1 MSERPNIP
9 NDPKGPD
16 IPLQDLSR
24 ETTQQTGRSPA
35 TSPSRRSVVSRSL
48 FRSRSSVSPTG
59 QAGRVQ
65 RRSSSSQR
73 SAGGLAPRS
82 STGDEG
88 PTVAEARPVFRRSVV
103 HPNIPVITT
112 SLAED
117 DGRTTTQ
124 STVFDNEGGM
134 NVDMDTMRRG
144 LVEVLAGE
152 TQGGWMGH
160 SRRRSNAGQSI
171 SHPPGTSPGT
181 SPVDTH
187 FPQHQRA
194 SVGLGLGSPTFGGP
208 DDYFGDYY
216 LNPAPG
222 TISEEEEDDQAGLT
236 DPVNLQPMGM
246 SPQAGKSPTSEAGTP
261 RGRKRSLSH
270 NVRFDPKSSPSRS
283 PGTRLGD
290 DLHQAEQGM
299 RRASPRRG
307 GSPGR
312 KASIKGRKMSLAVPG
327 ASSPVRRVSMAVQNI
342 SQRVVNLSNDPNADI
357 GRRPSVKSSRSDISP
372 AASPGERPGVPPMS
386 PTGSSEKVSMPSSDE
401 PPPPPEFPR
410 KLSINPLKGN
420 SLKLFPPDNKLR
432 IFLCDVLTHPIT
444 EPFILLTIIVQVV
457 LLTVDSAKNIFVHP
471 DDNKWG
477 SSASDYALLGI
488 FILYTMELVA
498 RIIVSGFII
507 NPDAVSNNIYKTWK
521 AYIEAKLRFIFTP
534 SEQQVKMPTVQQLS
548 AAALFPSMA
557 HIHSGQG
564 FLHTRD
570 QQRFQL
576 SRRAFL
582 RHSFNRLDFLAV
594 VSYWIAFVLAITG
607 LEETYHLYLFRM
619 LSCLRILRLLGITSG
634 TGVIL
639 RSLKK
644 AAPLLVNV
652 AFLISFFWLLFA
664 IIGVQSFKS
673 SLRRTCVWIDPLGV
687 QENYTQEFQF
697 CGGYIDASS
706 LLEMPYMFPDGSHAE
721 VSPKGYICPINS
733 LCVEGG
739 NPYGGTVSFDNILQ
753 SMELVF
759 IIISSNT
766 FTDIMYYTADSDY
779 LWSALFFIF
788 GMIILTFWLV
798 NLLVAVITSSFQVIR
813 EESKQSAFRNK
824 EDEDDESSEETP
836 HVLPATRINK
846 AKKLYEKT
854 EFVWILII
862 FTGLAVACTRSADMS
877 QNRRDIINGVELSV
891 SLLLLAEIILRFAV
905 DWRGFFKVSRNYFD
919 LALAI
924 ITCVMEIPVIKDQD
938 IVYSWLTLFQILR
951 FYRIVLFV
959 PVTRNLLLLVLG
971 SVGGILNLLFFVLL
985 ITFLCSIFAVQL
997 LRGNIPQDDGDGNEI
1012 RITFQNIWN
1021 SFLGM
1026 YQIFSSEGWTTIL
1039 YDAQQ
1044 YENRF
1049 HVGWIS
1055 AIFFIL
1061 WFILANLIIL
1071 NMFIAVIQENFDVTE
1086 DEKRLWQIKSFLQ
1099 KKDGGNPAG
1108 NLSLSSLFRFGKAQ
1122 QRDPIE
1128 FGHAG
1133 VEMLTRNAI
1142 VDEFLDDRPLEETP
1156 NSEANPAGIHHQR
1169 TIRFD
1174 DGDMH
1179 SPDVLTKIGQ
1189 WVNKIWKA
1197 REENPFH
1204 TTRMFNKQS
1213 EIAPTAMAQELAK
1226 SRDRIRRAQREYLI
1240 RHPGYNVSL
1249 FIFGPKN
1256 PIRRMCQRIVGPS
1269 HGSDRFDGVSPFI
1282 PVWLGFSALVYTSI
1296 IAMVI
1301 LACITTPLYQKDY
1314 FETHGYTTRS
1324 WFVFADIGF
1333 ASLFT
1338 LEALI
1343 KIIADGL
1350 YWTPNAYLRNVW
1362 GIIDAI
1368 VLITLWI
1375 SVGTSFAD
1383 QGEIARAVGA
1393 FKALRAL
1400 RLLNVSDSARE
1411 TFNSMLFGA
1420 RKLISAAFVSLALL
1434 IPFAIY
1440 GVNLF
1445 AGKMVSCND
1454 GSVEQLDDC
1463 IFEYA
1468 SSPYNWDVLAPRVA
1482 QNPWYS
1488 FDNFGDSLLILFQIV
1503 SQEGWTDVLWQAMS
1517 ITGLNMQPVQ
1527 GISQYNAI
1535 FFLAFNLLGAVFVL
1549 TLFVSVFMRN
1559 YTEQTGVAFLT
1570 AEQRSWLELRKLL
1583 RQIGPSKR
1591 PSNSPGERWKAWCY
1605 NRSVRKHGRWNGFI
1619 TTVLLLH
1626 LLLLVIEYYPAS
1638 RKLDTYR
1645 DIIFL
1650 CFALVY
1656 AVNIAVR
1663 IIGLTWEQYIKSRWD
1678 VFGLFVVTGTLGT
1691 TTAIIAIEKA
1701 PIFVQFQKLFLV
1713 LDTLLL
1719 IPRNNQLDQLFKTAA
1734 ASFQA
1739 IGNLLLT
1746 WLVLFVVYAIALV
1759 QSFGLTRLG
1768 ENGDGNRNFR
1778 TIPNAL
1784 VVLFRMSC
1792 GEGWNQIMYDY
1803 SVTTPNCV
1811 MSSNFFSS
1819 DCGSK
1824 GYARFLFIS
1833 WNIISMYIFVS
1844 MFVSLIFESFSYVY
1858 QQSGAHNKLSRED
1871 IRRFKRAWSR
1881 IDPRG
1886 TGFIPPEKLPRLL
1899 AELDGVFQMRIYDGH
1914 YTVKSILKDC
1924 RVGPE
1929 NDRLGIGVDLKAF
1942 NQRLAS
1948 LPVWKI
1954 RRQRHVYTRFV
1965 EECYVAADKERGI
1978 SFTTV
1983 LLILAHYKL
1992 IVDNKSLRL
2001 EEFLRR
2007 RAKLQM
2013 VEDHM
2018 QRNIVRNFFRM
2029 IVAMRE
2035 FSSISGRK
2043 STVPYIPVIRTD
2055 RDRTSTVP
2063 QIYVESESTPDL
2075 LATLTV
2081 DMGRPRPSTAG
2092 SPRYGAHRV
2101 SFDDTLHV
2109 VPLSPTGSGV
2119 SPLTTPAEPRNSF
2132 GSWNREPHLG
2142 EPSQH
2147 LRADARL
2154 STHDVLDAF
2163 QSSSWGAAMR
2173 RSVSHAGRRRSGDHQ
2188 QQQQQQQQ
2196 PNPRF
2201 SFNSDRSDR

>member
-1 MSERPNIP
+1 MSERPPTNP
-9 NDPKGPD
+9 NDHDPKSPG
-16 IPLQDLSR
+16 IPLQDLPS
-24 ETTQQTGRSPA
+24 QQPLQSSGRSPG
-35 TSPSRRSVVSRSL
+35 TSPSRSRRSVVSRSL
-48 FRSRSSVSPTG
+48 FRSRSSVSPEAA
-59 QAGRVQ
+59 AGGVQ
-65 RRSSSSQR
+65 RRSNSSQR
-73 SAGGLAPRS
+73 RTGGLSPEI
-82 STGDEG
+82 DEG
-88 PTVAEARPVFRRSVV
+88 PEIAEARPVFRRSVV

-117 DGRTTTQ
+117 HGGATAGQ

-144 LVEVLAGE
+144 LAEVLAGE
-152 TQGGWMGH
+152 TQGWLAGNPQ
-160 SRRRSNAGQSI
+160 RRSNAGQSI
-171 SHPPGTSPGT
+171 SHPLGVP
-181 SPVDTH
+181 PVDIQAANQ
-187 FPQHQRA
+187 PQKR
-194 SVGLGLGSPTFGGP
+194 SSGLGLGLGSPTFSEP
-208 DDYFGDYY
+208 EDYFGDYY
-216 LNPAPG
+216 LAPDNG
-222 TISEEEEDDQAGLT
+222 RISEDNDLQGLT
-236 DPVNLQPMGM
+236 DNQQPMGM
-246 SPQAGKSPTSEAGTP
+246 SPSSEAATS
-261 RGRKRSLSH
+261 RGRKRSSSH
-270 NVRFDPKSSPSRS
+270 VKFDPKSSPSRS

-312 KASIKGRKMSLAVPG
+312 RPSTKGRKMSLAVPG

-357 GRRPSVKSSRSDISP
+357 IRRPSLKSSKSDISEAP
-372 AASPGERPGVPPMS
+372 SPGERPSSAPPSPASGEKAFLPMS
-386 PTGSSEKVSMPSSDE
+386 DE
-401 PPPPPEFPR
+401 PPPPPPEFPR
-410 KLSINPLKGN
+410 RLSINPLKGN
-420 SLKLFPPDNKLR
+420 SLKIFPPDNKLR
-432 IFLCDVLTHPIT
+432 VFLCDILTHPFT
-444 EPFILLTIIVQVV
+444 EPFILLTILVQVI
-457 LLTVDSAKNIFVHP
+457 LLTIDSAKDIFTHP

-477 SSASDYALLGI
+477 SPSDYALLAI
-488 FILYTMELVA
+488 FVLYTLELAA
-498 RIIVSGFII
+498 RIIVSGFVI
-507 NPDAVSNNIYKTWK
+507 NPDAASSNLYKTWK
-521 AYIEAKLRFIFTP
+521 TYIESKLRFVFTP
-534 SEQQVKMPTVQQLS
+534 SEQQVKLPTVQQLS

-557 HIHSGQG
+557 HIHSGQA

-576 SRRAFL
+576 SRRAFM

-594 VSYWIAFVLAITG
+594 VSYWIYFVLALSG
-607 LEETYHLYLFRM
+607 LEEKYHLYVFRM

-673 SLRRTCVWIDPLGV
+673 SLRHPTGV
-687 QENYTQEFQF
+687 QANYTQEFQF
-697 CGGYIDASS
+697 CGGYLDASNFS
-706 LLEMPYMFPDGSHAE
+706 EMPYIFPDGTHAG
-721 VSPKGYICPINS
+721 VAPKGYICPVNS
-733 LCVEGG
+733 LCVEAS
-739 NPYGGTVSFDNILQ
+739 NPYRGTVNFDNIIQ

-759 IIISSNT
+759 VIISSNT
-766 FTDIMYYTADSDY
+766 FSDLMYYTADSDY
-779 LWSALFFIF
+779 MWSALFFIF
-788 GMIILTFWLV
+788 GVIILTFWLV

-813 EESKQSAFRNK
+813 EESRQSAFRNQ
-824 EDEDDESSEETP
+824 DDEMEKDSPDGSP
-836 HVLPATRINK
+836 QVFPDTRVSK
-846 AKKLYEKT
+846 AKKFYEST
-854 EFVWILII
+854 EFVWMLII
-862 FTGLAVACTRSADMS
+862 FTGLAVACVRSADMS
-877 QNRRDIINGVELSV
+877 NNRRDIINAVELSV
-891 SLLLLAEIILRFAV
+891 SLLLLGEIILRFSV
-905 DWRGFFKVSRNYFD
+905 DWRGFFKQSRNWVD

-924 ITCVMEIPVIKDQD
+924 ITCVMELPPIRNRET
-938 IVYSWLTLFQILR
+938 VYAWLTLFQILR

-959 PVTRNLLLLVLG
+959 PITRNLLLLVLG

-985 ITFLCSIFAVQL
+985 VTFLCSIFAVQL
-997 LRGNIPQDDGDGNEI
+997 LRGNLPQNDDNGSPI
-1012 RITFQNIWN
+1012 RITFSNIWN

-1026 YQIFSSEGWTTIL
+1026 YQIFSSEGWTNIL

-1044 YENRF
+1044 YENKF

-1055 AIFFIL
+1055 AAFFIL

-1099 KKDGGNPAG
+1099 KKDQGNSAG
-1108 NLSLSSLFRFGKAQ
+1108 NLSLASLFRAGRSPK
-1122 QRDPIE
+1122 RDPIE
-1128 FGHAG
+1128 IGQAG
-1133 VEMLTRNAI
+1133 VEMLTRNAV
-1142 VDEFLDDRPLEETP
+1142 VDEFLDDRPPEPTTP
-1156 NSEANPAGIHHQR
+1156 TGNRSGDTPTGTGIHHTR

-1174 DGDMH
+1174 DGDLH

-1189 WVNKIWKA
+1189 WINKIWKV
-1197 REENPFH
+1197 REENPFYSG
-1204 TTRMFNKQS
+1204 RIFNKQS
-1213 EIAPTAMAQELAK
+1213 EIAPTAMAQELSK
-1226 SRDRIRRAQREYLI
+1226 SRDRIRKAQREYLI
-1240 RHPGYNVSL
+1240 RHPDYNVSL

-1256 PIRRMCQRIVGPS
+1256 PIRRMCQRVVGPS

-1282 PVWLGFSALVYTSI
+1282 PIWLGFSALIYTSI
-1296 IAMVI
+1296 IIMVI

-1314 FETHGYTTRS
+1314 FERHGYTTRS

-1343 KIIADGL
+1343 KVIADGF

-1362 GIIDAI
+1362 GVIDSI

-1375 SVGTSFAD
+1375 SVGTSFAN

-1445 AGKMVSCND
+1445 NGKMVSCND
-1454 GSVEQLDDC
+1454 GSVVRLDDC
-1463 IFEYA
+1463 LFEYA
-1468 SSPYNWDVLAPRVA
+1468 STPYNWDVLAPRVA
-1482 QNPWYS
+1482 SNSWYS
-1488 FDNFGDSLLILFQIV
+1488 FDNFGDSLFILFQIV
-1503 SQEGWTDVLWQAMS
+1503 SQEGWTDVLWQGMS
-1517 ITGLNMQPVQ
+1517 ITGRDMQPVM
-1527 GISQYNAI
+1527 GASQVNAI

-1583 RQIGPSKR
+1583 RQISPSKR
-1591 PSNSPGERWKAWCY
+1591 PSNSPDERWKAWCY

-1619 TTVLLLH
+1619 TTILMLH
-1626 LLLLVIEYYPAS
+1626 LTLLVVEYYPANS
-1638 RKLDTYR
+1638 KLDLYR
-1645 DIIFL
+1645 DIVFL
-1650 CFALVY
+1650 CFALIY
-1656 AVNIAVR
+1656 ASNIAVR
-1663 IIGLTWEQYIKSRWD
+1663 IVGLTWEQYIKSRWD
-1678 VFGLFVVTGTLGT
+1678 VFGLFIVTGTLGT
-1691 TTAIIAIEKA
+1691 TIAIIAIEKA

-1746 WLVLFVVYAIALV
+1746 WLVLFLVYAIALT

-1768 ENGDGNRNFR
+1768 SSSSGNVNFR
-1778 TIPNAL
+1778 TIPNAM

-1792 GEGWNQIMYDY
+1792 GEGWNQIMYDF
-1803 SVTTPNCV
+1803 SVNSPDCV
-1811 MSSNFFSS
+1811 TSPNFFNS

-1858 QQSGAHNKLSRED
+1858 QQSGTHSKMSRED

-1886 TGFIPPEKLPRLL
+1886 SGYIAPEKLHRLL
-1899 AELDGVFQMRIYDGH
+1899 AELDGLFQMHVYDEP
-1914 YTVKSILKDC
+1914 YRVQTILKDC
-1924 RVGPE
+1924 RADPA
-1929 NDRLGIGVDLKAF
+1929 NDRAGFGVDLKAL
-1942 NQRLAS
+1942 NQRLS
-1948 LPVWKI
+1948 GLPIWKI
-1954 RRQRHVYTRFV
+1954 RRQRHIYTRFV
-1965 EECYVAADKERGI
+1965 EECLVAADKERGI

-1992 IVDNKSLRL
+1992 IIDNKSLRL

-2013 VEDHM
+2013 VEEQL

-2029 IVAMRE
+2029 ILAMRNY
-2035 FSSISGRK
+2035 SSASGRK
-2043 STVPYIPVIRTD
+2043 SVTPIIPVIRTE
-2055 RDRTSTVP
+2055 RERTSTVP
-2063 QIYVESESTPDL
+2063 QIYVESDSVTDL
-2075 LATLTV
+2075 PGTLNQNQNF
-2081 DMGRPRPSTAG
+2081 MRQRPSTAG
-2092 SPRYGAHRV
+2092 SPRMGAPRV
-2101 SFDDTLHV
+2101 SFDDGLHV
-2109 VPLSPTGSGV
+2109 VPLSPVSSGI
-2119 SPLTTPAEPRNSF
+2119 SPLTTPIEQRPSTSPWSRTSPTGELSPRIGTDN
-2132 GSWNREPHLG
+2132 
-2142 EPSQH
+2142 
-2147 LRADARL
+2147 RL
-2154 STHDVLDAF
+2154 STHDVLEAF
-2163 QSSSWGAAMR
+2163 QNSSWGAAMR
-2173 RSVSHAGRRRSGDHQ
+2173 RSVSVAPRRRSGDPPQ
-2188 QQQQQQQQ
+2188 QQS
-2196 PNPRF
+2196 PSNPRF
-2201 SFNSDRSDR
+2201 SFNSERSDH

>member
-1 MSERPNIP
+1 MSERPTTSNT
-9 NDPKGPD
+9 NTTSQPD
-16 IPLQDLSR
+16 IPLQDLS
-24 ETTQQTGRSPA
+24 QPPPPPLPPPSSHSTGRSPE
-35 TSPSRRSVVSRSL
+35 TSPGRSRRSVVSRSI
-48 FRSRSSVSPTG
+48 FRSRSSVSPDAPSAAATD
-59 QAGRVQ
+59 ARRLHQ
-65 RRSSSSQR
+65 RRSSSS
-73 SAGGLAPRS
+73 GGLTP
-82 STGDEG
+82 GVVGGQDGG
-88 PTVAEARPVFRRSVV
+88 PTIAEARPVFRRSVI

-112 SLAED
+112 SMD
-117 DGRTTTQ
+117 DGDGVTRVQPTI
-124 STVFDNEGGM
+124 FDSEGGM

-152 TQGGWMGH
+152 ATGGWL
-160 SRRRSNAGQSI
+160 SRKRSNAGQST
-171 SHPPGTSPGT
+171 SQHQQHQHQHQQPPPPPGV
-181 SPVDTH
+181 SPVDVQAANRPH
-187 FPQHQRA
+187 SA
-194 SVGLGLGSPTFGGP
+194 GLGIGLASPTFSEP
-208 DDYFGDYY
+208 EDYFGDYY
-216 LNPAPG
+216 LHPAPG
-222 TISEEEEDDQAGLT
+222 RISEENDMVALT
-236 DPVNLQPMGM
+236 DPSNLQPMGA
-246 SPQAGKSPTSEAGTP
+246 SPSNESSTL
-261 RGRKRSLSH
+261 RGRRRSQSH
-270 NVRFDPKSSPSRS
+270 VKFDPKSSPSRS

-307 GSPGR
+307 GSPSRGP
-312 KASIKGRKMSLAVPG
+312 STKGRKLSLAVPG

-357 GRRPSVKSSRSDISP
+357 IRRPSLKSSKSDISP
-372 AASPGERPGVPPMS
+372 AASPGERTPGAPSS
-386 PTGSSEKVSMPSSDE
+386 PSSGEKASLPSSDE

-410 KLSINPLKGN
+410 RLSINPLKGN
-420 SLKLFPPDNKLR
+420 SLKIFPPDSKLR
-432 IFLCDVLTHPIT
+432 IFLCDVLTHPFT
-444 EPFILLTIIVQVV
+444 EPFILLTIIVQVI
-457 LLTVDSAKNIFVHP
+457 LLTVDSAKDIFAFP
-471 DDNKWG
+471 DDNRWG
-477 SSASDYALLGI
+477 SPSDYALLGI
-488 FILYTMELVA
+488 FILYTLELIA

-507 NPDAVSNNIYKTWK
+507 NPDAVSNNMYKNWRN
-521 AYIEAKLRFIFTP
+521 YIGSKLRFVFTP
-534 SEQQVKMPTVQQLS
+534 NEQQVKLPTIQQLS

-594 VSYWIAFVLAITG
+594 SSYWIAFVLAITG
-607 LEETYHLYLFRM
+607 LEIKHHLYIFRM

-673 SLRRTCVWIDPLGV
+673 SLRRTCVWIDPAGV
-687 QENYTQEFQF
+687 QANYTQEFQF
-697 CGGYIDASS
+697 CGGYIDASNFTQ
-706 LLEMPYMFPDGSHAE
+706 PYMFADGTHAQ
-721 VSPKGYICPINS
+721 VSAKGYICPLNS
-733 LCVEGG
+733 LCVEGQ
-739 NPYGGTVSFDNILQ
+739 NPYGNTVSFDNIVQ
-753 SMELVF
+753 SIELVF
-759 IIISSNT
+759 VIISSNT
-766 FTDIMYYTADSDY
+766 FTDLMYYTADSDY
-779 LWSALFFIF
+779 LWSALFFVF
-788 GMIILTFWLV
+788 GIVILTFWLV

-813 EESKQSAFRNK
+813 EESRQSAFRNQDD
-824 EDEDDESSEETP
+824 DEDKLSPDGNPIVFPAP
-836 HVLPATRINK
+836 HVNP
-846 AKKLYEKT
+846 AKKFYEKT

-862 FTGLAVACTRSADMS
+862 FTGLAVAACRSADMS
-877 QNRRDIINGVELSV
+877 NNRRDIINGVELSV
-891 SLLLLAEIILRFAV
+891 SLLLLGEIVLRFAV
-905 DWRGFFKVSRNYFD
+905 DWRGFFKQSRNWVD
-919 LALAI
+919 LGLAI
-924 ITCVMEIPVIKDQD
+924 ITCLMELPFIKRREN
-938 IVYSWLTLFQILR
+938 VYAWLTVFQILR

-971 SVGGILNLLFFVLL
+971 SVSGILNLLFFVLL
-985 ITFLCSIFAVQL
+985 VTFLCSIFAVQL
-997 LRGNIPQDDGDGNEI
+997 LRGNIPQNDDDGNPI
-1012 RITFQNIWN
+1012 RITFTNIWN

-1026 YQIFSSEGWTTIL
+1026 YQIFSSENWTTIL
-1039 YDAQQ
+1039 YNAQQ
-1044 YENRF
+1044 YENQF

-1055 AIFFIL
+1055 AAFFIL

-1099 KKDGGNPAG
+1099 RKDTGSSAG
-1108 NLSLSSLFRFGKAQ
+1108 NLSLASLFRAGRAPK
-1122 QRDPIE
+1122 RDPIE
-1128 FGHAG
+1128 MGHAG

-1142 VDEFLDDRPLEETP
+1142 VDEFLDDRPEPTTP
-1156 NSEANPAGIHHQR
+1156 TRPTGDTPPAPGIHHAR

-1174 DGDMH
+1174 QDAMH
-1179 SPDVLTKIGQ
+1179 GPDILTKIGQ
-1189 WVNKIWKA
+1189 WINKVWKA
-1197 REENPFH
+1197 REENPFYSGRIF
-1204 TTRMFNKQS
+1204 TKRS

-1226 SRDRIRRAQREYLI
+1226 SRDRIRKAQREYLI

-1282 PVWLGFSALVYTSI
+1282 PVWLSFSALIYTSI
-1296 IAMVI
+1296 IVMVI
-1301 LACITTPLYQKDY
+1301 LACVTTPLYQKAY
-1314 FETHGYTTRS
+1314 FEQHGFTTRS

-1338 LEALI
+1338 FEALI
-1343 KIIADGL
+1343 KIIADGF

-1362 GIIDAI
+1362 GVIDSI

-1375 SVGTSFAD
+1375 SVGTSFAN

-1420 RKLISAAFVSLALL
+1420 RKLISAAFVSLSLL

-1445 AGKMVSCND
+1445 SGLMVSCND
-1454 GSVEQLDDC
+1454 GSVTELGDC
-1463 IFEYA
+1463 LFEYS
-1468 SSPYNWDVLAPRVA
+1468 SSPYNWNVLAPRVA
-1482 QNPWYS
+1482 SNPWYS
-1488 FDNFGDSLLILFQIV
+1488 FDKFDDSLFILFQIV
-1503 SQEGWTDVLWQAMS
+1503 SQEGWTDVMWQAMS
-1517 ITGLNMQPVQ
+1517 ITGLNKQPVQ
-1527 GISQYNAI
+1527 GAAQVNAI

-1583 RQIGPSKR
+1583 RQISPSKR
-1591 PSNSPGERWKAWCY
+1591 PSNSPDERWKAWCY

-1619 TTVLLLH
+1619 TTILMLH
-1626 LLLLVIEYYPAS
+1626 LFLLVVEYYPANS
-1638 RKLDTYR
+1638 HLDSYR
-1645 DIIFL
+1645 DICFL
-1650 CFALVY
+1650 CFALIY
-1656 AVNIAVR
+1656 ASNITVR

-1678 VFGLFVVTGTLGT
+1678 VYGLFVVTGTLGT
-1691 TTAIIAIEKA
+1691 TIAILVIERA

-1734 ASFQA
+1734 ASFKA

-1746 WLVLFVVYAIALV
+1746 WLVLFLVYAIAFT

-1768 ENGDGNRNFR
+1768 DSGDGNLNFR

-1803 SVTTPNCV
+1803 SVSTPDCV
-1811 MSSNFFSS
+1811 SSTNFFSS

-1871 IRRFKRAWSR
+1871 MRRFKRAWSR

-1886 TGFIPPEKLPRLL
+1886 TGFIPTEKLYRLL
-1899 AELDGVFQMRIYDGH
+1899 AELDGVFKMQIYDEP
-1914 YTVKSILKDC
+1914 YRVQNILKDC
-1924 RVGPE
+1924 RVDPA
-1929 NDRLGIGVDLKAF
+1929 NDRLGIGVDLKAL
-1942 NQRLAS
+1942 NRRLS
-1948 LPVWKI
+1948 GLPTWRI
-1954 RRQRHVYTRFV
+1954 RRQRHTYARFV
-1965 EECYVAADKERGI
+1965 EECLVAADKERGI

-2013 VEDHM
+2013 VEEQM

-2029 IVAMRE
+2029 V
-2035 FSSISGRK
+2035 
-2043 STVPYIPVIRTD
+2043 
-2055 RDRTSTVP
+2055 
-2063 QIYVESESTPDL
+2063 
-2075 LATLTV
+2075 
-2081 DMGRPRPSTAG
+2081 
-2092 SPRYGAHRV
+2092 
-2101 SFDDTLHV
+2101 
-2109 VPLSPTGSGV
+2109 
-2119 SPLTTPAEPRNSF
+2119 
-2132 GSWNREPHLG
+2132 
-2142 EPSQH
+2142 
-2147 LRADARL
+2147 
-2154 STHDVLDAF
+2154 
-2163 QSSSWGAAMR
+2163 
-2173 RSVSHAGRRRSGDHQ
+2173 
-2188 QQQQQQQQ
+2188 
-2196 PNPRF
+2196 
-2201 SFNSDRSDR
+2201 